1 MSLVNSNTY
10 IEPVPGTSL
19 NIARGQVN
27 NSMRS
32 ILTNFKSPAP
42 PVTVN
47 LRSSGANIGEQ
58 DGMLYRSATTNAL
71 YISDSVH
78 VKSSPVGGNFT
89 RVGIGNRVENGIVA
103 LGANAES
110 YEIGELVA
118 TVSEDGVLSANARLY
133 LCVSN
138 TQSAGS
144 TEGFIDVGEQV
155 GISVGTNDNVTFTG
169 QSAEGAIL
177 KATSNVAI
185 NTQSPAYRL
194 HCVGD
199 AYIQSTGFLGLP
211 SGLEAQRP
219 LSPITGSVRFNTTD
233 SIFEGYD
240 GASWGSLSGS
250 GITDDTADATRYV
263 IFSPTTSGNLTESN
277 VSSSK
282 LTFNPSSGRL
292 SATVFNSLSDE
303 RYKNDI
309 ETITNSLDKVNA
321 LRGVSYTMNENK
333 EIGLIAQEVEKVI
346 PEAVAGSDPKTVAY
360 GNLVGLLVES
370 IKELTKRLEYVESK
384 LNDQT

>member
-10 IEPVPGTSL
+10 IEPVSGTAL

-32 ILTNFKSPAP
+32 ILTNFKSPVAP
-42 PVTVN
+42 VSIN
-47 LRSSGANIGEQ
+47 LTASGASIGEQ

-89 RVGIGNRVENGIVA
+89 RIGIGNRVENGIVA

-118 TVSEDGVLSANARLY
+118 TVSENGGLAANSRLY

-138 TQSAGS
+138 TQTAGS
-144 TEGFIDVGEQV
+144 TAGFIDVGDPL
-155 GISVGTNDNVTFTG
+155 GITTGVNDNVTFTG
-169 QSAEGAIL
+169 QSAQGSIL

-199 AYIQSTGFLGLP
+199 AYIQSTGFLGIP
-211 SGLEAQRP
+211 VGTTAQRP
-219 LSPITGSVRFNTTD
+219 ASFAGAIRLNTTD
-233 SIFEGYD
+233 AVFEGYD
-240 GASWGSLSGS
+240 GAAWSRLAGSEITDESADAARYVVFSSSTSGSL
-250 GITDDTADATRYV
+250 
-263 IFSPTTSGNLTESN
+263 TEAN

-303 RYKNDI
+303 RYKTNINTI
-309 ETITNSLDKVNA
+309 EDSLSKVNA
-321 LRGVSYTMNENK
+321 LRGVSYTMNGND
-333 EIGLIAQEVEKVI
+333 EIGLIAQEVEKII
-346 PEAVAGSDPKTVAY
+346 PEVIAGSDPKTVAY

-370 IKELTKRLEYVESK
+370 IKELTQRLEYVESK
-384 LNDQT
+384 LSDKT